1 MRVQS
6 LKGSQRAL
14 LRGAALILVGSL
26 AAGCSSGVS
35 RFTDGMFTGATANQ
49 RQMLRKDNQPY
60 PGDVARPSAANG
72 AYNSSA
78 ARAAVEPAPISQ
90 PVKRT
95 VLAPVEATPKALP
108 PPAQPAPRVAKAEP
122 VKPAV
127 DPAPTGTI
135 KPAPLKAEAPQPKAA
150 SVPPSATSD
159 GWVAEGGRLVTLKDG
174 ESLGTISDR
183 YGVPVKAIVNVNG
196 FADANS
202 VRAGQR
208 VIVPVYVYARD
219 KSEKPKPVAAAPA
232 EKTPA
237 PKQEPANNVAVL
249 PKQPRLKEKEP
260 QPEAAR
266 NDTKTASADRG
277 VYIVESGDSLYSI
290 AKKNGVTTD
299 AMRRANGLDRS
310 STLKIG
316 QKLRVPSADVAAAPK
331 LDSTATGSTP
341 ASKPAKA
348 AAAEKPVAKAEKPA
362 VQPDKPVAKAE
373 KPAEEKP
380 LAVYTPPKR
389 DGKEIKAAAA
399 SSDDDAPDS
408 TGIGKMRWP
417 VRGRVI
423 SNYGSNGEGIDIA
436 VPEGTAVKAAENGV
450 VIFAGDGLKDF
461 GKTVLVRHADG
472 KVTVYGHTS
481 EITVKRGDTIRRGQE
496 IARSGMTGNADTP
509 KLHFE
514 VRENSDPVDPQKYL
528 E

>member
-1 MRVQS
+1 M
-6 LKGSQRAL
+6 KGSQRAL
-14 LRGAALILVGSL
+14 LRGATLVLVGSM

-35 RFTDGMFTGATANQ
+35 RFTDGMFTGATDNQ
-49 RQMLRKDNQPY
+49 RQMIRKDNQPF
-60 PGDVARPSAANG
+60 PGDVARPSAASG
-72 AYNSSA
+72 AYNSSP
-78 ARAAVEPAPISQ
+78 ARAAVEPAPVSQ

-95 VLAPVEATPKALP
+95 ALAPVDAPPKHLP
-108 PPAQPAPRVAKAEP
+108 SPARPEPRVAKAEP
-122 VKPAV
+122 VKPAL
-127 DPAPTGTI
+127 DRTSTGTI
-135 KPAPLKAEAPQPKAA
+135 KPPPVKTETSAPKPA
-150 SVPPSATSD
+150 SAPPSATSD

-202 VRAGQR
+202 VRVGQR

-219 KSEKPKPVAAAPA
+219 KSEKPKPVAAKPA

-237 PKQEPANNVAVL
+237 PKQEPAESVAVL
-249 PKQPRLKEKEP
+249 PKQPRLKEKQP
-260 QPEAAR
+260 QAEDQR
-266 NDTKTASADRG
+266 NDAKVASSDRG
-277 VYIVESGDSLYSI
+277 VYTVASGDSLYAI
-290 AKKNGVTTD
+290 ARKNGVTTE
-299 AMRRANGLDRS
+299 ALRQANGLDKS
-310 STLKIG
+310 ATLKIG
-316 QKLRVPSADVAAAPK
+316 QKLRIPSGSVAAAPK
-331 LDSTATGSTP
+331 VDPTSTGSTP
-341 ASKPAKA
+341 PAKQTQTA
-348 AAAEKPVAKAEKPA
+348 AVEKPA
-362 VQPDKPVAKAE
+362 AKAKE
-373 KPAEEKP
+373 PAESKP

-399 SSDDDAPDS
+399 SSSEEAPDT

-423 SNYGSNGEGIDIA
+423 SSYSSNGEGIDIA
-436 VPEGTAVKAAENGV
+436 VPEGTTVKAAENGV

-481 EITVKRGDTIRRGQE
+481 EIMVNRGDTIRRGQE

-514 VRENSDPVDPQKYL
+514 VRENSNPVDPQKYL

>member
-1 MRVQS
+1 MSMRVRS
-6 LKGSQRAL
+6 LKGSQRAM
-14 LRGAALILVGSL
+14 LRGAALVLVGSL

-35 RFTDGMFTGATANQ
+35 RFTDGMFTGATPNQ
-49 RQMLRKDNQPY
+49 RQMIRKDNQPF
-60 PGDVARPSAANG
+60 PADVARPSAANG

-78 ARAAVEPAPISQ
+78 ARAAVEPAPVSQ

-95 VLAPVEATPKALP
+95 VLAPVEAAPRQMP
-108 PPAQPAPRVAKAEP
+108 VPAQPTPKVAKAEP
-122 VKPAV
+122 VKPV
-127 DPAPTGTI
+127 LDRTSTGTI
-135 KPAPLKAEAPQPKAA
+135 RPAPIKTDVPVPKAVSA
-150 SVPPSATSD
+150 PPSATSD
-159 GWVAEGGRLVTLKDG
+159 GWVAEGGRLVTLKEG
-174 ESLGTISDR
+174 ESLGVISDR
-183 YGVPVKAIVNVNG
+183 YGVPVEAIVNVNG

-202 VRAGQR
+202 VKAGQR

-219 KSEKPKPVAAAPA
+219 KSEKPKPVAAAPV

-237 PKQEPANNVAVL
+237 PKQAPADNVAVL

-260 QPEAAR
+260 QAEDRR
-266 NDTKTASADRG
+266 NDAKVATADRG
-277 VYIVESGDSLYSI
+277 VYTVVSGDSLYAI
-290 AKKNGVTTD
+290 ARKNGTTTD
-299 AMRRANGLDRS
+299 ALRQANRLDKS
-310 STLKIG
+310 ATLKIG
-316 QKLRVPSADVAAAPK
+316 QKLRIPSGSVASAPRT
-331 LDSTATGSTP
+331 DPVNTGSTP
-341 ASKPAKA
+341 SAKPVANAATPAPKA
-348 AAAEKPVAKAEKPA
+348 NKPVAK
-362 VQPDKPVAKAE
+362 VE

-389 DGKEIKAAAA
+389 DGKELKAAAA
-399 SSDDDAPDS
+399 ASDEQAPDT

-423 SNYGSNGEGIDIA
+423 SSYGSNGEGIDIA
-436 VPEGTAVKAAENGV
+436 VPQGTAVKAAENGV